1 MRTVFLRG
9 ASWIVPL
16 LLWTAVAG
24 AAPDPREMKAREAFA
39 AGMYQDALDLFVKL
53 YAEKLHPNYL
63 RNIGRCYQNLGEP
76 DRAISSFHEYLRKAR
91 KPSAAER
98 AEIERYIGEMEE
110 LKKTQAGQAQA
121 AKDNP
126 DARARSAGANGP
138 PQPGAPPAA
147 PQVAAAPAAVVV
159 VQREVAPAPAV
170 DLSARPAPA
179 KEEPSPIYTRWWFWA
194 IVGGVVAAG
203 VGGAAAA
210 GVFTRKVDGACDLGS
225 ICK

>member
-1 MRTVFLRG
+1 MRIVFLRG

-39 AGMYQDALDLFVKL
+39 AGRYQDALDLFVKL

-91 KPSAAER
+91 KLTAAER

-110 LKKTQAGQAQA
+110 LKRTQAGQKGDGADG
-121 AKDNP
+121 KT
-126 DARARSAGANGP
+126 RSAGASGP
-138 PQPGAPPAA
+138 PGAR
-147 PQVAAAPAAVVV
+147 PAAVD
-159 VQREVAPAPAV
+159 PP
-170 DLSARPAPA
+170 L
-179 KEEPSPIYTRWWFWA
+179 
-194 IVGGVVAAG
+194 
-203 VGGAAAA
+203 AAA
-210 GVFTRKVDGACDLGS
+210 GRGT
-225 ICK
+225 